1 MTETEIRLKGMEILT
16 KHLGLVDAER
26 FISLIQRE
34 PFDYTSWRKNLFE
47 GLSVEQLNDMAV
59 KESEQA

>member
-34 PFDYTSWRKNLFE
+34 PFDYTSWRQNIFE
-47 GLSVEQLNDMAV
+47 GLSVEQLNEMAV
-59 KESEQA
+59 KESEQE